1 MKKNKEIKNRFTVL
15 LKLSKI
21 VHLMEY
27 SIHTELS
34 TVNTKKIE
42 QAKLN
47 FESIYKND
55 FTPLFK
61 GEFSKV
67 FLYKLDYETNFDIF
81 VYCLKICRNL
91 SINLYN
97 ESLTVDLE
105 ISLKAQT
112 LENNF
117 NTLINDYV

>member
-21 VHLMEY
+21 VNLMEY

-34 TVNTKKIE
+34 TINFEKIE
-42 QAKLN
+42 LAKLN
-47 FESIYKND
+47 FEAIYKDD
-55 FTPLFK
+55 FCPLFK

-67 FLYKLDYETNFDIF
+67 FLYKLDYETNFEIF
-81 VYCLKICRNL
+81 VYCLKICKNL
-91 SINLYN
+91 SRNLYN
-97 ESLTVDLE
+97 ESFEVDLVT
-105 ISLKAQT
+105 SLKAQT

-117 NTLINDYV
+117 NTLLNDYV